1 MGFTAAAVPIV
12 SQLLMLGAVYTTPGA
27 FPKADKGFIEAKF
40 WPIQIV
46 LLCLAVT
53 GNAIVDFAKLVVDR
67 NAGAVEVVVQFL
79 LMVFSFLF
87 ISVLFSIT
95 LLNTEPAWTFTIAMT
110 ISGAIGLVMAY
121 RVETDIALIEAG
133 VR

>member
-1 MGFTAAAVPIV
+1 
-12 SQLLMLGAVYTTPGA
+12 
-27 FPKADKGFIEAKF
+27 
-40 WPIQIV
+40 
-46 LLCLAVT
+46 VT